1 MPAKLIKGEKV
12 AARLYEEMAAELKD
26 IYEDTGQMPGLAV
39 IIVGEDPASL
49 SYVTNIE
56 KQGKQLG
63 FDVVVHR
70 LTVDVSE
77 GELLKLIDE
86 LNYNDDVHG
95 IMVQLPLPQHI
106 NPYVVQE
113 TVDPEKDVDGAHP
126 INMGKLFSDEKGY
139 IPSTVHSVM
148 HMIEFTRQPLY
159 GKKAVLIG
167 RSNIVGKPLSLLM
180 LRRNASLT
188 ICHSYTEDLP
198 DICREADVLI
208 AATGKPGFVK
218 EDWIKPGAIVIDVGV
233 SQVDGKLVGD
243 VDFAAAKNTAG
254 WISPVP
260 GGVGPITITMLKWS
274 TLEAFKKR
282 IAEAG

>member
-1 MPAKLIKGEKV
+1 MPAKLIKGDKV
-12 AARLYEEMAAELKD
+12 AARLREEMAAEIKD
-26 IYEDTGQMPGLAV
+26 IYAETGQMPGLAV
-39 IIVGEDPASL
+39 IIVGEDPASM

-56 KQGKQLG
+56 SKSNDLG
-63 FDVVVHR
+63 FNVMIHR
-70 LTVDVSE
+70 LSVDVSE
-77 GELLKLIDE
+77 GDMLQLIEE

-95 IMVQLPLPQHI
+95 IMIQLPLPEHI
-106 NPYVVQE
+106 KPHVVQE
-113 TVDPEKDVDGAHP
+113 ALDPEKDVDGAHP

-148 HMIEFTRQPLY
+148 RMIEFTRQPLY
-159 GKKAVLIG
+159 GKRAVLIG

-188 ICHSYTEDLP
+188 ICHSYTENLP
-198 DICREADVLI
+198 GICREADVLI
-208 AATGKPGFVK
+208 AATGKPGLVK

-233 SQVDGKLVGD
+233 IQIEGKLVGD
-243 VDFAAAKNTAG
+243 VDFASVKNTAG

-282 IAEAG
+282 LATL

>member
-1 MPAKLIKGEKV
+1 MPAKLIRGDKV
-12 AARLYEEMAAELKD
+12 AAQLRDEMATELEELYK
-26 IYEDTGQMPGLAV
+26 ETGLMPCLAV
-39 IIVGEDPASL
+39 IIVGEDPASV

-56 KQGKQLG
+56 KKSKDLG
-63 FDVVVHR
+63 FDVIIIR
-70 LTVDVSE
+70 LEVDVSE

-86 LNYNDDVHG
+86 LNFNDEVHG
-95 IMVQLPLPQHI
+95 IMIQLPLPEHI
-106 NPYVVQE
+106 NTHVVQE
-113 TVDPEKDVDGAHP
+113 ALDPEKDVDGAHP

-139 IPSTVHSVM
+139 IPSTAHSVM
-148 HMIEFTRQPLY
+148 RMIDFTRQQLY

-188 ICHSYTEDLP
+188 ICHSYTENLP
-198 DICREADVLI
+198 AICREADVLI

-218 EDWIKPGAIVIDVGV
+218 EDWVKPGAIVIDVGV
-233 SQVDGKLVGD
+233 TQVDGKLVGD
-243 VDFAAAKNTAG
+243 VDFVAVRNQAG

-282 IAEAG
+282 IAAL

>member
-1 MPAKLIKGEKV
+1 MPAKLIKGDKV
-12 AARLYEEMAAELKD
+12 AARLREEMAAELED
-26 IYEDTGQMPGLAV
+26 IFKETGQMPGLAV

-56 KQGKQLG
+56 KQSNKLG
-63 FDVVVHR
+63 FNVMITR
-70 LTVDVSE
+70 LAVDVSE
-77 GELLKLIDE
+77 EELLQIVDD
-86 LNYNDDVHG
+86 LNYNDEVHG
-95 IMVQLPLPQHI
+95 IMLQLPLPKHI
-106 NPYVVQE
+106 NPHVIQE
-113 TVDPEKDVDGAHP
+113 ALDPEKDVDGAHP

-139 IPSTVHSVM
+139 IPSTAHSVM
-148 HMIEFTRQPLY
+148 RMIEFTRQPLY
-159 GKKAVLIG
+159 AKKAVLIG

-188 ICHSYTEDLP
+188 ICHSYTEDLAG
-198 DICREADVLI
+198 ICREADVLI
-208 AATGKPGFVK
+208 AATGKPGIVK

-233 SQVDGKLVGD
+233 VRVDGKLVGD
-243 VDFAAAKNTAG
+243 VDFAGVRNRAG

-282 IAEAG
+282 IAAL

>member
-1 MPAKLIKGEKV
+1 MPAKLIKGDKV
-12 AARLYEEMAAELKD
+12 AARLYEEMVAELKD
-26 IYEDTGQMPGLAV
+26 IYEDTGLMPGLAV

-56 KQGKQLG
+56 KQSKQLG

-77 GELLKLIDE
+77 GELLQLIDE

-95 IMVQLPLPQHI
+95 IIVQLPLPEHI

-113 TVDPEKDVDGAHP
+113 TLDPDKDVDGAHP

-148 HMIEFTRQPLY
+148 QMIDFTRQPLY
-159 GKKAVLIG
+159 GKKVVLIG

-198 DICREADVLI
+198 EICREADVLI

-218 EDWIKPGAIVIDVGV
+218 EDWVKPGAIVIDVGV

-243 VDFAAAKNTAG
+243 VDFAAVRNTAG